1 MKRFLT
7 GAARAA
13 MMLLAVIALGAMP
26 ASAGEL
32 SEAQKA
38 EVKGLIE
45 QYVQENPEFI
55 RDYLLKN
62 PEILLEVSNLLRA
75 RQAEQERVARAE
87 ALSANRDRIE
97 RHPITPV
104 SGNPDG
110 DVTVVEFFD
119 YNCPWCK
126 KSLSELVELE
136 KEDPNLRF
144 VWKEFPV
151 LSAVS
156 VYAARAAMAADR
168 QGKYMEFHLAAMGGG
183 RVASEEQVLKIA
195 EKVGLDMD
203 RLAADMKDP
212 AITEYLQETMQL
224 AETLGISGTPSFV
237 IGDHIAGG
245 YISKEEMRKLIDQ
258 ARRKGS

>member
-7 GAARAA
+7 GAVRAA
-13 MMLLAVIALGAMP
+13 MMLLTVAALGASP
-26 ASAGEL
+26 ASADEL

-45 QYVQENPEFI
+45 QYVQENPGFI

-87 ALSANRDRIE
+87 ALNAHRDRIE
-97 RHPITPV
+97 HHPMTPV

-136 KEDPNLRF
+136 KEDPKLRF

-151 LSAVS
+151 LSAAS

-183 RVASEEQVLKIA
+183 RIASEDQVLKIA

-203 RLAADMKDP
+203 RLAADMQDP
-212 AITEYLQETMQL
+212 AVTEYLQETMQL

-245 YISKEEMRKLIDQ
+245 YISKEEMKKLIEQ

>member
-13 MMLLAVIALGAMP
+13 MMLLAVITLGAMP

-87 ALSANRDRIE
+87 ALSAHRDRIE
-97 RHPITPV
+97 RHPMTPV

-151 LSAVS
+151 LSALS

-168 QGKYMEFHLAAMGGG
+168 QGKYMEFHLAVMSGG
-183 RVASEEQVLKIA
+183 RIASEEQVLKIA

>member
-1 MKRFLT
+1 MTQFVK

-13 MMLLAVIALGAMP
+13 LVLLTVAALGTTT
-26 ASAGEL
+26 ASADEL

-38 EVKGLIE
+38 EINGLIE
-45 QYVQENPEFI
+45 QYVRDNPEFI

-62 PEILLEVSNLLRA
+62 PEILLEVSKTLRA

-87 ALSANRDRIE
+87 ALNAHRDSILN
-97 RHPITPV
+97 HPMTPV

-136 KEDPNLRF
+136 KDDPNLRF

-151 LSAVS
+151 LSATS

-168 QGKYMEFHLAAMGGG
+168 QGKYMEFHLAAMAGG
-183 RVASEEQVLKIA
+183 RITSEEQVLKIA

-203 RLAADMKDP
+203 RLATDMQDP

-224 AETLGISGTPSFV
+224 AEALGITGTPSFV
-237 IGDHIAGG
+237 IGDYVAGG
-245 YISKEEMRKLIDQ
+245 FIDKAEMKKLIEQ